1 MLCVF
6 GLKGVSREKN
16 HLSPV
21 GTIYFKT
28 ISPYSNLLPKIFTST
43 RGQRLSVKVTIF
55 KISLGL
61 LWRNLF
67 RYIFSF
73 TFIRNLRK
81 VVK

>member
-1 MLCVF
+1 MTTS
-6 GLKGVSREKN
+6 GSREKI

-28 ISPYSNLLPKIFTST
+28 IFPYSNLVAKIIKWTG
-43 RGQRLSVKVTIF
+43 GQRLSVKVLLF
-55 KISLGL
+55 KIPLGQ
-61 LWRNLF
+61 LWGNLHC
-67 RYIFSF
+67 YTFSF